1 MPIVGQNPFGP
12 EFFELAKEG
21 APAYPMDEVTPTRVA
36 PRALDRH
43 EGDVPFRHCS

>member
-21 APAYPMDEVTPTRVA
+21 APAYPMDDVTPTRVA
-36 PRALDRH
+36 PRAL
-43 EGDVPFRHCS
+43 